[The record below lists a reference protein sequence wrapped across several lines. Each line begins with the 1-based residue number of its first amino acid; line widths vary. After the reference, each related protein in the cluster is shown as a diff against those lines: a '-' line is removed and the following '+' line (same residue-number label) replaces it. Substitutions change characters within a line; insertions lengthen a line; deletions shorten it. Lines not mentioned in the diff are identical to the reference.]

1 MKTAISFVIILSVH
15 TASTFPRCDRPNGFT
30 EALEHTYKMFKNIL
44 HDASSHGF
52 SRAHVVPWE
61 TIRAKIYEKE
71 PSVPL
76 APWKTDIEELIKDLH
91 TIDHEWFGN
100 KELQKDQKKWKEYE
114 LKNNDNKIKCK
125 NYLENIDEKQ
135 IQSMKTTNEVT
146 KEMKSLCKCL
156 FSAPANIRPGYI
168 TTNNLVGSCID
179 PLTTSKPKENKVV
192 ECSDITDRSKSSAK
206 KYGLHFRQYN
216 NQYTNGGIATSDQ
229 LPKSRKS
236 LSTTKC

>member
-15 TASTFPRCDRPNGFT
+15 TASTFPQCDRPNGFT
-30 EALEHTYKMFKNIL
+30 GALEHTYKMFKNFL
-44 HDASSHGF
+44 HDASGHGF

-100 KELQKDQKKWKEYE
+100 KELQKDQKIWEEYK

-125 NYLENIDEKQ
+125 NYLENIDETQ
-135 IQSMKTTNEVT
+135 IQSMKTTI
-146 KEMKSLCKCL
+146 K
-156 FSAPANIRPGYI
+156 RQ
-168 TTNNLVGSCID
+168 
-179 PLTTSKPKENKVV
+179 
-192 ECSDITDRSKSSAK
+192 K
-206 KYGLHFRQYN
+206 K
-216 NQYTNGGIATSDQ
+216 
-229 LPKSRKS
+229 
-236 LSTTKC
+236 